1 MAIVRAIKFGKDLIK
16 KGSTGKPTRVKAG
29 STTRKDIQS
38 TRHRGSV
45 KKLNSTSNSGTKPNK
60 PTKKITQQTPPK
72 RGRPS
77 RPAAAPRS
85 AGAKSRK
92 TFTKADAL
100 KTGATVAGLTAVAN
114 RSTAKKEA
122 PAPKKA
128 APKKAAPKPTR
139 RAGPS
144 GPRMTSMKAPS
155 TGPKPR
161 NKDERKK
168 PRRPSGPSMTSF
180 KR

>member
-16 KGSTGKPTRVKAG
+16 KGSTGKPTRTKAG
-29 STTRKDIQS
+29 PTTRKDIQS

-45 KKLNSTSNSGTKPNK
+45 KKLNSTSNSGTKPST

-100 KTGATVAGLTAVAN
+100 KTGATVAGITAIAN

-122 PAPKKA
+122 PKAAPKKA
-128 APKKAAPKPTR
+128 APAPKPTR

-161 NKDERKK
+161 NKDEKKK

>member
-16 KGSTGKPTRVKAG
+16 KGSTGKPTRTKAG
-29 STTRKDIQS
+29 TTTRKDIQS

-45 KKLNSTSNSGTKPNK
+45 KKLNSTSNSGTKTNR
-60 PTKKITQQTPPK
+60 PTKKITQQTPPR

-77 RPAAAPRS
+77 RPAAAP
-85 AGAKSRK
+85 KSRK

-100 KTGATVAGLTAVAN
+100 KTGATVAGITAIAN
-114 RSTAKKEA
+114 RSASKKEA
-122 PAPKKA
+122 PKA
-128 APKKAAPKPTR
+128 APVKKTKASKPTR

-144 GPRMTSMKAPS
+144 GPKMTSMKAPS

-161 NKDERKK
+161 NKDEKKK
-168 PRRPSGPSMTSF
+168 PRRPSGPTMTSF

>member
-1 MAIVRAIKFGKDLIK
+1 MAIVRAVKFGKDLIK
-16 KGSTGKPTRVKAG
+16 KGSTGKPTRTKAG

-38 TRHRGSV
+38 TPHRGSV
-45 KKLNSTSNSGTKPNK
+45 KKLNSTSNSGTKPST
-60 PTKKITQQTPPK
+60 PTKKITQQ
-72 RGRPS
+72 RP
-77 RPAAAPRS
+77 PRS
-85 AGAKSRK
+85 GQPGKTSSTPKPRK
-92 TFTKADAL
+92 TFTKADAV
-100 KTGATVAGLTAVAN
+100 KTAATVAGITAIAN

-128 APKKAAPKPTR
+128 APAPKPTKR
-139 RAGPS
+139 SGPS